1 MAGLGQLL
9 QQFPDGSDG
18 SDSDDGSFSAGSDSD
33 SASGSSDA
41 STQES
46 NLSQF
51 TAPPAEEPESAAEPA
66 EETDADDAA
75 PGDDAAAAEAAAAKA
90 ERIAAEPSP
99 EPAPKKARPAAKAP
113 ADPGA
118 GCSDAAIR
126 AYLGRWHPSQRNK
139 LTKRLERLL
148 NRLEEPD
155 SGVEAAATDGFD
167 LPERSTDTG
176 PKYALF
182 ADGKVVTV
190 FKKGP
195 FGKFDFKACKEP
207 SEAFTEQARATFG
220 KKKRKAPAPAGGQ
233 AAKRPASVPAAGP
246 ATKIDSIFN
255 KSGAAAVPAPAPA
268 PESAAAG
275 AGIVPGPAPKPQ
287 TADAATDPMP
297 EPAPKPAPKP
307 APVVARAPSAP
318 PDPQVP
324 AVAGGTTEVPASLYF
339 TKGDS
344 ELVPRQGD
352 DGSVVGFDAVRSTR
366 KARGRSRAALLSFP
380 PQMIPADP
388 ARPTADRRCSLT
400 PERPRRLSTTRSC
413 GCRRSTRRRRSCTLW
428 SAPPPPTRRCRGRWP
443 LIS

>member
-9 QQFPDGSDG
+9 QHFPDGSDG
-18 SDSDDGSFSAGSDSD
+18 SDSDDRSFSAGSDSE
-33 SASGSSDA
+33 SGSSSP

-51 TAPPAEEPESAAEPA
+51 TAPPAEEPKSAADTT
-66 EETDADDAA
+66 EETDAEGAA
-75 PGDDAAAAEAAAAKA
+75 PGDDAAAAEKAAEKA
-90 ERIAAEPSP
+90 EQIAAEPSP
-99 EPAPKKARPAAKAP
+99 EPASKKARPAAKAA

-118 GCSDAAIR
+118 GCSDAAFR
-126 AYLGRWHPSQRNK
+126 AYLGRWLPSQQRK

-148 NRLEEPD
+148 YRLEEPG

-176 PKYALF
+176 PKHALLV
-182 ADGKVVTV
+182 DGKVVLV
-190 FKKGP
+190 FKKGA
-195 FGKFDFKACKEP
+195 FGKFDFRACKEP

-220 KKKRKAPAPAGGQ
+220 KKKRKAPAPAVGQ
-233 AAKRPASVPAAGP
+233 AAKKPASVPAAGP

-297 EPAPKPAPKP
+297 EPKPAPAPKP

-318 PDPQVP
+318 PDPQAP

-339 TKGDS
+339 TEGDP

-366 KARGRSRAALLSFP
+366 KARGRSRAALLSFLP
-380 PQMIPADP
+380 PPTP
-388 ARPTADRRCSLT
+388 ARP
-400 PERPRRLSTTRSC
+400 PRRRPAGAL
-413 GCRRSTRRRRSCTLW
+413 
-428 SAPPPPTRRCRGRWP
+428 
-443 LIS
+443 